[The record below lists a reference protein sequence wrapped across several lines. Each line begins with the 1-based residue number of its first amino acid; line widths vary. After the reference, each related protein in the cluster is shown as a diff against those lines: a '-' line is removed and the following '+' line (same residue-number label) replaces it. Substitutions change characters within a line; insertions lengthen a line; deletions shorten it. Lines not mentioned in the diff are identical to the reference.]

1 MKKLILFISL
11 FIFISCNSN
20 ESKVSKW
27 TDEEK
32 DIVFK
37 ECINYAYT
45 IEQLGDLDKSNNYC
59 YCTLQIITN
68 KFQNKADAE
77 AQIGKDPSLRSIF
90 EGC

>member
-20 ESKVSKW
+20 QSKVSKW

-32 DIVFK
+32 DMVFK
-37 ECINYAYT
+37 ECINYA
-45 IEQLGDLDKSNNYC
+45 IDQLGDLDESNNYC
-59 YCTLQIITN
+59 YCTLQILTN

-77 AQIGKDPSLRSIF
+77 TQIGNDPSLRALF